1 MMKSSKSRLQ
11 VELRR
16 ASLAGLPGLAS
27 GGTPNAAQNLTKL
40 LLTCLKTA
48 KFSGFFVFLVCFTDS
63 FFGQTQFG
71 FNLTK

>member
-1 MMKSSKSRLQ
+1 LSDYLIKDHQ
-11 VELRR
+11 AELRR
-16 ASLAGLPGLAS
+16 ASLAGLPPKGR
-27 GGTPNAAQNLTKL
+27 TPNATPNLTKL